1 MFNYVLSLTVCIYY
15 LRSKWFTKWIFQRS
29 VYRDSMYY
37 YSISM
42 SSPITPERVYFPR
55 NFLFFFLYPVTAA
68 HRVPMRDF
76 DLHHAGKEKIAR
88 FPTIRQGDSGLISK
102 EKKKEKTRLIPTQLT
117 MCQHT
122 TVPPC
127 RDWESNKITPL
138 YIMSKNGGIC
148 SVNLKKI

>member
-1 MFNYVLSLTVCIYY
+1 
-15 LRSKWFTKWIFQRS
+15 
-29 VYRDSMYY
+29 
-37 YSISM
+37 M
-42 SSPITPERVYFPR
+42 SPLIPPKGHRFPR

-88 FPTIRQGDSGLISK
+88 LPTIRQGDSGLISSK

-127 RDWESNKITPL
+127 RD
-138 YIMSKNGGIC
+138 
-148 SVNLKKI
+148 